1 MTPPAAPPAPTEL
14 ETRTL
19 RKISWRILPFVMLL
33 YFISFLDRVNVGFA
47 ALTMNK
53 AIGLTPAMY
62 GLGGGLFFIGYFLF
76 EVPSNLI
83 LYRVGVRVWIA
94 RVMITWGIVSA
105 ASAFVTGPHSF
116 YALRFI
122 LGVAEAGFF
131 PGIILYLSY
140 WFPARVRAVAA
151 AAFMAAAPLS
161 TAIGSPISGALM
173 QLPPFAGLNNWQWL
187 YIIEAIPAILLGF
200 AVLKVLTDKP
210 AQATWLLPEERDW
223 LVTTLHHEGLGRAR
237 QPSGIA
243 HALRTMRDPRVLA
256 LSFIYLGTS
265 AGLYTLGLWAPL
277 ILRQFR
283 FTSLQTGWINA
294 IPSVFAVVA
303 MTLWARH
310 SDRTLENTQGSSQD
324 RTWHV
329 VIPCLIAC
337 LGFAWAGTTHT
348 ALGVI
353 LALVLANVGI
363 SAAKA
368 PLWAMATTFLYGASA
383 AAGIATINS
392 IGNLGGFLG
401 PYLLGWL
408 KGRTGT
414 YTGGL
419 YAVAAT
425 LAFSALL
432 TWLLSRQQ
440 TAKPTT

>member
-1 MTPPAAPPAPTEL
+1 MADDL
-14 ETRTL
+14 ETRVV

-47 ALTMNK
+47 AFTMNK

-94 RVMITWGIVSA
+94 RVMVTWGLVSA

-116 YALRFI
+116 YALRFV

-131 PGIILYLSY
+131 PGIILYLSL
-140 WFPARVRAVAA
+140 WFPARFRALAA
-151 AAFMAAAPLS
+151 AVFMAAAQLS

-173 QLPPFAGLNNWQWL
+173 ELPKVAGLSNWQWL
-187 YIIEAIPAILLGF
+187 YIIEAVPAILLGL

-210 AQATWLLPEERDW
+210 EEAHWLEQEERDW
-223 LVTTLHHEGLGRAR
+223 LVSTLQSERISTKSSHGAGLA
-237 QPSGIA
+237 S
-243 HALRTMRDPRVLA
+243 ALRTMRDPRVLA
-256 LSFIYLGTS
+256 LSLIYLGTA

-277 ILRQFR
+277 ILRQFA
-283 FTSLQTGWINA
+283 FSSTEIGWINA
-294 IPSVFAVVA
+294 VPSVVA
-303 MTLWARH
+303 IGGMTVWARH
-310 SDRTLENTQGSSQD
+310 SDQTEE

-329 VIPCLIAC
+329 VLPCVAAC
-337 LGFAWAGTTHT
+337 IGFVLAGTAHT
-348 ALGVI
+348 AIGVI
-353 LALVLANVGI
+353 LALVIVNVGI

-368 PLWAMATTFLYGASA
+368 PLWAMATTFLSGASA

-401 PYLLGWL
+401 PFLIGWI
-408 KGRTGT
+408 KARSGS

-419 YAVAAT
+419 YVVGAT
-425 LAFSALL
+425 LAISAIL
-432 TWLLSRQQ
+432 TYLLSHQ
-440 TAKPTT
+440 TSEHCALESSP

>member
-1 MTPPAAPPAPTEL
+1 MPDDL
-14 ETRTL
+14 EARVV

-47 ALTMNK
+47 AFTMNK

-94 RVMITWGIVSA
+94 RVMVTWGIVSA

-116 YALRFI
+116 YALRFL

-131 PGIILYLSY
+131 PGIILYLSL
-140 WFPARVRAVAA
+140 WFPARFRAIAA

-173 QLPPFAGLNNWQWL
+173 ELPKFAGLSNWQWL
-187 YIIEAIPAILLGF
+187 YIIEAAPAIVLGF

-210 AQATWLLPEERDW
+210 EQAKWLNAEERDW
-223 LVTTLHHEGLGRAR
+223 LVATLQSERTSAKSPHAAGLTSAW
-237 QPSGIA
+237 
-243 HALRTMRDPRVLA
+243 RTMRDPRVLA
-256 LSFIYLGTS
+256 LSLIYLGTS

-277 ILRQFR
+277 ILRQFA
-283 FTSLQTGWINA
+283 FSSIETGWINA
-294 IPSVFAVVA
+294 VPSVVAIAA
-303 MTLWARH
+303 MTIWARH
-310 SDRTLENTQGSSQD
+310 SDQTLE

-329 VIPCLIAC
+329 VLPCAAAC
-337 LGFAWAGTTHT
+337 LGFIWAGTALT
-348 ALGVI
+348 AIGVI
-353 LALVLANVGI
+353 LALVIVNVGI

-368 PLWAMATTFLYGASA
+368 PLWAMATTFLSGASA

-392 IGNLGGFLG
+392 IGNLGGFIG
-401 PYLLGWL
+401 PFLIGWI
-408 KGRTGT
+408 KGKSGS

-419 YAVAAT
+419 YLVGAT
-425 LAFSALL
+425 LAISALL
-432 TWLLSRQQ
+432 TFLLSRQ
-440 TAKPTT
+440 TSEPAALESIGSS